1 MGYGAPF
8 HAVAS
13 TRLAEVWL
21 GWRTPFRNRTSFDEA
36 LTLSRSLQSGKFC
49 LAVRAV
55 DEAPA
60 GPVDSALQDL
70 FTHYDGMIRTAH
82 REFRAQVPPR
92 KRSTV
97 YEEWFAC
104 QIEI

>member
-8 HAVAS
+8 HPVAS

-21 GWRTPFRNRTSFDEA
+21 GWRTPFRTRTSFDEA

-60 GPVDSALQDL
+60 GPVDSALHLPSVAVIQSALPERDNP
-70 FTHYDGMIRTAH
+70 
-82 REFRAQVPPR
+82 RAEGER
-92 KRSTV
+92 
-97 YEEWFAC
+97 
-104 QIEI
+104 